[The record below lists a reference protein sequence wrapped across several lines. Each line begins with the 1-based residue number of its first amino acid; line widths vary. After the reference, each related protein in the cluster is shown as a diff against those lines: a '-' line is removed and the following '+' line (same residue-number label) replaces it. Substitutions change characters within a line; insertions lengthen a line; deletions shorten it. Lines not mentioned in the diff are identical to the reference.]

1 MEKIESENLL
11 HRAFDVFLFNSK
23 YEPLLK
29 QGSATKATFSLV
41 RTNTCCS
48 HPLYWES
55 ELIGDP
61 WGEGCCTEEAPGWS
75 GIPAEDVPVDG
86 FIPLDWM
93 LYKAPSDGKWGEH
106 EHNNFLPFDSSS
118 PFSLGILGQ
127 GSDVLQVSYPW
138 SWMACKSPDV
148 HVIWQLITRCSS
160 FETWRLIQN
169 PDEVAG
175 VEYVSHVSQGSSQGA
190 ADESWRGWGGSS
202 ESVSLVRIRWWT
214 IALLR

>member
-1 MEKIESENLL
+1 MCFCSTQSMSHCLSKALPQRQRSLL
-11 HRAFDVFLFNSK
+11 CGQTPVAATHCTGS
-23 YEPLLK
+23 PSLLVTL
-29 QGSATKATFSLV
+29 G
-41 RTNTCCS
+41 
-48 HPLYWES
+48 
-55 ELIGDP
+55 
-61 WGEGCCTEEAPGWS
+61 GERCCTKEASGWS

-106 EHNNFLPFDSSS
+106 EHNNFLPVDSSS